1 MKYSCSTRRG
11 EHAMLTI
18 EEVRDSLPANFRNNI
33 TDHMVAQLN
42 ALSVDPEEARY
53 MRENFVSFS
62 SVLNEGRYKVGDYV
76 RAVMYVS
83 HKVMGKSNMA
93 SYMATFPERH
103 QSMID
108 RGKTPKDISSI
119 VTAYNKGAL
128 VTKVMERAIVP
139 SWILNQGMFQT
150 ALQTAHDIMIDP
162 SVSDKVRIEAANSL
176 MTNLARPTVNKAEL
190 RIEIGLNDG
199 MSALEASLIE
209 MSERQLNSIAHDPN
223 ISANDVAGKAMKVI
237 NP

>member
-1 MKYSCSTRRG
+1 
-11 EHAMLTI
+11 MLTLGQ
-18 EEVRDSLPANFRNNI
+18 VRDSLPANFRNNI
-33 TDHMVAQLN
+33 TEHMIDQLN
-42 ALSVDPEEARY
+42 SLSNDPEEARY
-53 MRENFVSFS
+53 IRENFIDFS
-62 SVLNEGRYKVGDYV
+62 QVLMEGRYKVGDYV

-93 SYMATFPERH
+93 SYIATFPDRY

-108 RGKTPKDISSI
+108 RKKEPKDISSI

-150 ALQTAHDIMIDP
+150 ALQVQHNLMTDDK
-162 SVSDKVRIEAANSL
+162 VSDKVRCEAANSL
-176 MTNLARPTVNKAEL
+176 LSHLAKPVVNKAEL
-190 RIEIGLNDG
+190 KIEIGLNDG
-199 MSALEASLIE
+199 MAALEASLIE

-223 ISANDVAGKAMKVI
+223 ICADDVAATVMKVI

>member
-1 MKYSCSTRRG
+1 
-11 EHAMLTI
+11 MLTI

-33 TDHMVAQLN
+33 TDHMVDQLN
-42 ALSVDPEEARY
+42 SLSNDPEEARY
-53 MRENFVSFS
+53 IRENFVDFS
-62 SVLNEGRYKVGDYV
+62 QVLMEGRYKVGDYV

-93 SYMATFPERH
+93 SYIATFPDRY
-103 QSMID
+103 QSMMD
-108 RGKTPKDISSI
+108 RKKELKDISSI

-139 SWILNQGMFQT
+139 SWILNQGMHQK
-150 ALQTAHDIMIDP
+150 ALQTQHDLMMNDD
-162 SVSDKVRIEAANSL
+162 VSDKVRCDAANSL
-176 MTNLARPTVNKAEL
+176 LTHLAKPVVNKAEL

-199 MSALEASLIE
+199 MAALEASLVE

-223 ISANDVAGKAMKVI
+223 ISANDVAGKTMKVI

>member
-1 MKYSCSTRRG
+1 
-11 EHAMLTI
+11 MLTL
-18 EEVRDSLPANFRNNI
+18 EVVRDSLPANFRNNI
-33 TDHMVAQLN
+33 TEHMVDQLN
-42 ALSVDPEEARY
+42 SLSSDPEEARY
-53 MRENFVSFS
+53 IRENFVSFS
-62 SVLNEGRYKVGDYV
+62 QVLMEGRYKVGDYV
-76 RAVMYVS
+76 KAVMYVS

-93 SYMATFPERH
+93 SYIATFPERY

-108 RGKTPKDISSI
+108 RKKEPKDISSI

-150 ALQTAHDIMIDP
+150 ALQTQHDLMTNEG
-162 SVSDKVRIEAANSL
+162 VSDKVRCEAANSL
-176 MTNLARPTVNKAEL
+176 LSHLAKPIVNKAEL
-190 RIEIGLNDG
+190 KIEIGLNDG
-199 MSALEASLIE
+199 MAALEASLIE

-223 ISANDVAGKAMKVI
+223 ICADDIAGTAMKVI

>member
-1 MKYSCSTRRG
+1 
-11 EHAMLTI
+11 MLTI
-18 EEVRDSLPANFRNNI
+18 TEVREALPANFRNNI
-33 TDHMVAQLN
+33 TDHMVDQLN
-42 ALSVDPEEARY
+42 SLSVDPEESRY
-53 MRENFVSFS
+53 MQENFVSFS
-62 SVLNEGRYKVGDYV
+62 SVLMDGRYKVGDYV
-76 RAVMYVS
+76 KAVMYVS

-93 SYMATFPERH
+93 SYIATFPERY

-108 RGKTPKDISSI
+108 RGKQPKDISSI

-139 SWILNQGMFQT
+139 SWVLNQGMFQT
-150 ALQTAHDIMIDP
+150 ALQTQHDLMTDD
-162 SVSDKVRIEAANSL
+162 SVSDKVRCEAANSL
-176 MTNLARPTVNKAEL
+176 LTHLKKPEVNKAEL
-190 RIEIGLNDG
+190 QITIGLNDG

-223 ISANDVAGKAMKVI
+223 ISANDVAAKPMKLI

>member
-1 MKYSCSTRRG
+1 
-11 EHAMLTI
+11 
-18 EEVRDSLPANFRNNI
+18 
-33 TDHMVAQLN
+33 MVDQLN
-42 ALSVDPEEARY
+42 GLSTDPEEARY
-53 MRENFVSFS
+53 IRENFVSFS
-62 SVLNEGRYKVGDYV
+62 QVLMEGRYKVGDYV

-93 SYMATFPERH
+93 SYIATFPDRY

-108 RGKTPKDISSI
+108 RKKEPKDISSI

-150 ALQTAHDIMIDP
+150 ALQTQHDLMTNTA
-162 SVSDKVRIEAANSL
+162 VSDKVRCEAANSL
-176 MTNLARPTVNKAEL
+176 LSHLAKPVVNKAEL
-190 RIEIGLNDG
+190 KIEIGLNDG
-199 MSALEASLIE
+199 MAALEASLVE

-223 ISANDVAGKAMKVI
+223 TSANDVAGTAMKVI

>member
-1 MKYSCSTRRG
+1 
-11 EHAMLTI
+11 MLTLG
-18 EEVRDSLPANFRNNI
+18 EVRDSLPANFRNNI
-33 TDHMVAQLN
+33 TPHMVDQLN
-42 ALSVDPEEARY
+42 SLSSDPEEARY
-53 MRENFVSFS
+53 IRENFVDFS
-62 SVLNEGRYKVGDYV
+62 QVLMEGRYKVGDYV

-83 HKVMGKSNMA
+83 HKVMGKSNMS

-103 QSMID
+103 ASMVA
-108 RGKTPKDISSI
+108 RGKSPKDISSI

-139 SWILNQGMFQT
+139 SWVLNQGMFQT
-150 ALQTAHDIMIDP
+150 ALQTQHDLMVNED
-162 SVSDKVRIEAANSL
+162 VSDKVRCEAANSL
-176 MTNLARPTVNKAEL
+176 LTHLKKPEVNKAEL
-190 RIEIGLNDG
+190 KIEIGLNDG

-223 ISANDVAGKAMKVI
+223 TSANDIAGTVMKVI